1 MTDRIFLDTNIL
13 VYLFDADAPT
23 KQLRVRQLLANQ
35 GLQARLVLS
44 TQVLQEFYVSV
55 TRKLATPLEL
65 PVAAQAVRD
74 LATWPVIQIDPAL
87 ILSAIA
93 RSQTAHLSFWDA
105 LIVEAAL
112 TGGTTELYSEDF
124 QDGLVIE
131 GMRILN
137 PFRPGFTVPQSH

>member
-1 MTDRIFLDTNIL
+1 MTDRVFLDTNIL

-23 KQLRVRQLLANQ
+23 KQRRVRDLLSNQ
-35 GLQARLVLS
+35 ALQARLVLS

-55 TRKLATPLEL
+55 TRKLATPLEP
-65 PVAAQAVRD
+65 PVAAQTVWD
-74 LATWPVIQIDPAL
+74 LATWPVIQIDPGL

-93 RSQTAHLSFWDA
+93 RSQTARLSFWDA

-112 TGGTTELYSEDF
+112 SGGATALYSEDL

-131 GMRILN
+131 GMRISN
-137 PFRPGFTVPQSH
+137 PFQRGFLTCGP